1 MREWE
6 SFREQAEKRAELLES
21 VDLEEGSSHRCVCV
35 FMCIRIHMCVEVRS
49 QPWVSFFDYCPPW
62 VLFVFPFLRQP

>member
-6 SFREQAEKRAELLES
+6 SFREQAEKQAELES

-35 FMCIRIHMCVEVRS
+35 FVCIRIHMHVEVRG
-49 QPWVSFFDYCPPW
+49 QP
-62 VLFVFPFLRQP
+62 